1 MNYGGISFIAVKPE
15 SIWIV
20 YNYCM
25 KELNTKIV
33 PVLMIL
39 FVLYS
44 NFSNMTSWKHK
55 GSTHSMIFLVFLSK
69 ASQHIVLV
77 KTNCFKDV
85 VNASSHIRQQTLR
98 SILIRI
104 NWSLCIFFLSL
115 SLPKKPPKVMNI
127 NTLLKKNPK
136 MKYSYSILYSTYSS
150 VTNKS
155 KKVYS
160 ENNTK

>member
-1 MNYGGISFIAVKPE
+1 ML
-15 SIWIV
+15 W
-20 YNYCM
+20 M
-25 KELNTKIV
+25 Q
-33 PVLMIL
+33 VLAL
-39 FVLYS
+39 D
-44 NFSNMTSWKHK
+44 N
-55 GSTHSMIFLVFLSK
+55 
-69 ASQHIVLV
+69 
-77 KTNCFKDV
+77 
-85 VNASSHIRQQTLR
+85 RLR
-98 SILIRI
+98 PILIRI